1 MRYDKTLS
9 ILLFVVL
16 DYFALVG
23 AEQCAFWIRNSF
35 FHSSYLHISWL
46 NFWIV
51 FPSLYIFFLNM
62 GQLYSRRRPFYKE
75 VDQLFKASCYGTLA
89 VIFILYVSRIATHTS
104 RFFVGAFGILAFL
117 LLTL

>member
-75 VDQLFKASCYGTLA
+75 VEQLFRASCYGTLA
-89 VIFILYVSRIATHTS
+89 VIFILYVCNVKIY
-104 RFFVGAFGILAFL
+104 IIKC
-117 LLTL
+117 